1 MSPAEHTVTGS
12 GGNMANSKWQMAS
25 GKPHQ
30 RLELWQQAMLLVKE
44 IYTVT
49 TGFPKEEMFGLVSQM
64 RCAAVSIPSNITE
77 GAAREGDK
85 EYSRSLSIARGSLS
99 ELDTQVQIA
108 VMLSYLTDDHPL
120 HGLLD
125 RVGKLLSGFS
135 KKLKMD
141 VAKQ

>member
-1 MSPAEHTVTGS
+1 
-12 GGNMANSKWQMAS
+12 MAS
-25 GKPHQ
+25 RKPHQ

-44 IYTVT
+44 IYAVT
-49 TGFPKEEMFGLVSQM
+49 TDFPKEEMFGLVSQM
-64 RCAAVSIPSNITE
+64 RRAAVSIPSNIAE

-85 EYSRSLSIARGSLS
+85 EYSHFLSIARGSLS

-108 VMLSYLTDDHPL
+108 VMLSYIAEDHTL

-141 VAKQ
+141 VGKK

>member
-1 MSPAEHTVTGS
+1 MTGS
-12 GGNMANSKWQMAS
+12 VGNMANSKWQMAS

-44 IYTVT
+44 IYAVT

-64 RCAAVSIPSNITE
+64 RRAAVSIPSNIAE

-85 EYSRSLSIARGSLS
+85 EYSHFLSIARGSLS

-108 VMLSYLTDDHPL
+108 VMLSYLTEDHPL

-141 VAKQ
+141 VAKK

>member
-1 MSPAEHTVTGS
+1 VTGS
-12 GGNMANSKWQMAS
+12 VGNMANSKWKMAS

-44 IYTVT
+44 IYAVT

-64 RCAAVSIPSNITE
+64 RRAAVSIPSNIAE

-85 EYSRSLSIARGSLS
+85 EYSHFLSIARGSLS

-108 VMLSYLTDDHPL
+108 VMLSYLTEDHPL

-141 VAKQ
+141 VAKK

>member
-1 MSPAEHTVTGS
+1 
-12 GGNMANSKWQMAS
+12 MASSEWQMAS
-25 GKPHQ
+25 LKPHQ

-44 IYTVT
+44 TYAVT
-49 TGFPKEEMFGLVSQM
+49 IGFPREEMFGLVSQM
-64 RCAAVSIPSNITE
+64 RRAAISIPCNIAE

-85 EYSRSLSIARGSLS
+85 EYSHFLSIARGSLS

-108 VMLSYLTDDHPL
+108 VMLSYIAEDHPL

-135 KKLKMD
+135 KKIKRD
-141 VAKQ
+141 VAKK

>member
-1 MSPAEHTVTGS
+1 
-12 GGNMANSKWQMAS
+12 MAS

-30 RLELWQQAMLLVKE
+30 RLEVWQQAMLLVKE
-44 IYTVT
+44 IYAVT
-49 TGFPKEEMFGLVSQM
+49 TGFPKEEIFGLTSQM
-64 RCAAVSIPSNITE
+64 RRAAISIPCNIAE

-85 EYSRSLSIARGSLS
+85 EYSHFLSIARGSLS
-99 ELDTQVQIA
+99 ELGTQVQIA
-108 VMLSYLTDDHPL
+108 MMLGYIPDDRPL

-141 VAKQ
+141 VGKK

>member
-1 MSPAEHTVTGS
+1 
-12 GGNMANSKWQMAS
+12 MAS
-25 GKPHQ
+25 LKPHQ

-44 IYTVT
+44 TYAVT
-49 TGFPKEEMFGLVSQM
+49 IGFPREEMFGLVSQM
-64 RCAAVSIPSNITE
+64 RRAAISIPCNIAE

-85 EYSRSLSIARGSLS
+85 EYSHFLSIARGSLS

-108 VMLSYLTDDHPL
+108 IMLSYIAEDHPL

-135 KKLKMD
+135 KKIKRD
-141 VAKQ
+141 VAKK

>member
-1 MSPAEHTVTGS
+1 
-12 GGNMANSKWQMAS
+12 MASSEWQMAS
-25 GKPHQ
+25 LKPNQ

-44 IYTVT
+44 TYAVT
-49 TGFPKEEMFGLVSQM
+49 IGFPREEMFGLVSQM
-64 RCAAVSIPSNITE
+64 RRAAISIPCNIAE

-85 EYSRSLSIARGSLS
+85 EYSHFLSIARGSLS

-108 VMLSYLTDDHPL
+108 VILSYIAEDHPL

-135 KKLKMD
+135 KKIKRD
-141 VAKQ
+141 VAKK